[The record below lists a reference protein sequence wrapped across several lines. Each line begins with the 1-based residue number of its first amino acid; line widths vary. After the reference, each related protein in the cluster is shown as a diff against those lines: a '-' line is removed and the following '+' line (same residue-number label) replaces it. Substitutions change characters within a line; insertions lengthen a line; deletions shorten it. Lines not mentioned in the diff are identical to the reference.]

1 MKETSRRLGAEYLSV
16 APSTR
21 QHSYPPKGVLHQGTH
36 RLCVNLVCHFRDSPI
51 NVLFVV
57 DTTAVWSYLTKEAR
71 VLLHPDLDN
80 TAPCFFM
87 GIDHLPIECAQS
99 FGDWEH
105 INILGTNAMAK
116 LGWSPLVDWG
126 RGSFVMAPVSIGR
139 RRWRPGVWAGWDG
152 EGLQVAARE
161 PLTSSSA
168 LSSAAADVKPPTGQ
182 VLHREEKVTSF
193 DGPPEG
199 KARHPHEYAVK
210 LPDMAEKEMEAISRD
225 LGAEYLSVA
234 PSERQHSY
242 PPEGVLHVDTY
253 RLCVN
258 LVCRWDPLKGGFGK
272 PINVLFVIDTT
283 AVWSYL
289 SKKAMA
295 ALLEKPIDSDAL
307 PSNLTVRIEDHLGK
321 EHLIEC
327 APSFGDFEHINI
339 LGTQAMGR
347 LGWSP
352 VVVEWGDW
360 GMFIMAPVSI
370 VTFY

>member
-1 MKETSRRLGAEYLSV
+1 MFPFARRVRPLALRRLASSHLQTLPTIGRAFSSAADVMPQPGQRFTIDGPPEGKGYYPIEYAVKLPDLTEKEMKEISRRLGAEYLSV
-16 APSTR
+16 AP
-21 QHSYPPKGVLHQGTH
+21 YP
-36 RLCVNLVCHFRDSPI
+36 
-51 NVLFVV
+51 
-57 DTTAVWSYLTKEAR
+57 
-71 VLLHPDLDN
+71 
-80 TAPCFFM
+80 
-87 GIDHLPIECAQS
+87 
-99 FGDWEH
+99 
-105 INILGTNAMAK
+105 
-116 LGWSPLVDWG
+116 
-126 RGSFVMAPVSIGR
+126 
-139 RRWRPGVWAGWDG
+139 
-152 EGLQVAARE
+152 
-161 PLTSSSA
+161 
-168 LSSAAADVKPPTGQ
+168 
-182 VLHREEKVTSF
+182 
-193 DGPPEG
+193 
-199 KARHPHEYAVK
+199 
-210 LPDMAEKEMEAISRD
+210 
-225 LGAEYLSVA
+225 
-234 PSERQHSY
+234 RQHSY
-242 PPEGVLHVDTY
+242 PPEGVLHVPLY

-370 VTFY
+370 GKVRWWPGVWAQIDSGKWSWQLDSQRESQALMMCVSYGVRLLH